1 MRWRFR
7 TELTESDVTPEEV
20 FRARRKFMAAAAG
33 AAITGALP
41 GGAVAASRS
50 DPVLRDEPTRYE
62 DATSYNNFYEFG
74 TGKGDPA
81 RLAGRLTISPWQV
94 RVDGLVE
101 RPLDLSLDDL
111 LKEMRI
117 EERIYRFRC
126 VEGWAMVVPWN
137 GFMLRDLLE
146 KAGVRKEARYVAFET
161 LLRPSEM
168 PGQKRRLLEWPYR
181 EGLRL
186 DEAMHPLTLMAT
198 GMYGKP
204 LPKQNGAPL
213 RLVVPW
219 KYGFKSI
226 KSVVRITLT
235 ESQPPTT
242 WNMMAP
248 DEYGFYANV
257 NPNVDHPRWSQA
269 TERLLGSGLFA
280 GSRPTR
286 MFNGYEEEVAELYRG
301 MDLRKY
307 F

>member
-7 TELTESDVTPEEV
+7 TELTERDVTPEEV

-33 AAITGALP
+33 AAVALS
-41 GGAVAASRS
+41 GKAVAASRS
-50 DPVLRDEPTRYE
+50 EPALKDTPTRYE
-62 DATSYNNFYEFG
+62 DATTYNNFYEFG
-74 TGKGDPA
+74 TRKSDPA
-81 RLAGRLTISPWQV
+81 RLADRLTVSPWQV
-94 RVDGLVE
+94 RIDGLVD
-101 RPLDLSLDDL
+101 RPLELSLDDL
-111 LKEMRI
+111 LKKMKI

-137 GFMLRDLLE
+137 GFMLRDLLRM
-146 KAGVRKEARYVAFET
+146 AGVRKDARYVAFET

-235 ESQPPTT
+235 DSQPPTT